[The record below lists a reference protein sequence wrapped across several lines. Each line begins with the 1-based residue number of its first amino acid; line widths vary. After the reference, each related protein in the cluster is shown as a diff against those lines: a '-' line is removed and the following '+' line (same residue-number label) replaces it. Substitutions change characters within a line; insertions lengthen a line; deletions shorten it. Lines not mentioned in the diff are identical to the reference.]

1 MPKQRL
7 TIRDWSGGLN
17 NRQDPR
23 DIKPNES
30 SFIQNMSIDALGKI
44 KTAGGLF
51 ANLADSDGDTSSTPL
66 TEYIVNRT
74 CNIVS
79 SGGYGLFYFESDHS
93 RDNEYAIID
102 TRFGNAVSFTDA
114 TCITVN
120 TNTTVTHDAS
130 ASIVV
135 GLAVSGNGIPIG
147 AIISSITDTT
157 HFVITTAATASATVT
172 VTFTSSLAIGSK
184 NGNIKFVLVQS
195 SSDLETH
202 EEGSPT

>member
-7 TIRDWSGGLN
+7 IIRDWSGGIN

-51 ANLADSDGDTSSTPL
+51 ANLADSDGDVDTGSGTPL

-74 CNIVS
+74 AEING

-93 RDNEYAIID
+93 RDSEQTITETKSGTAL
-102 TRFGNAVSFTDA
+102 TLGTAVGNIFFNLVQ
-114 TCITVN
+114 
-120 TNTTVTHDAS
+120 
-130 ASIVV
+130 
-135 GLAVSGNGIPIG
+135 
-147 AIISSITDTT
+147 
-157 HFVITTAATASATVT
+157 
-172 VTFTSSLAIGSK
+172 TSSDRE
-184 NGNIKFVLVQS
+184 
-195 SSDLETH
+195 SD
-202 EEGSPT
+202 EGESPL

>member
-7 TIRDWSGGLN
+7 TIRDWSGGIN

-51 ANLADSDGDTSSTPL
+51 DNLADSDGDTSSTPL

-74 CNIVS
+74 AEING

-93 RDNEYAIID
+93 RDSEQTITETKSGEELTIG
-102 TRFGNAVSFTDA
+102 TAV
-114 TCITVN
+114 
-120 TNTTVTHDAS
+120 
-130 ASIVV
+130 
-135 GLAVSGNGIPIG
+135 
-147 AIISSITDTT
+147 
-157 HFVITTAATASATVT
+157 
-172 VTFTSSLAIGSK
+172 
-184 NGNIKFVLVQS
+184 GNIKFVLVQTTTDIPADES
-195 SSDLETH
+195 E
-202 EEGSPT
+202 SPL

>member
-93 RDNEYAIID
+93 KDNEY
-102 TRFGNAVSFTDA
+102 T
-114 TCITVN
+114 
-120 TNTTVTHDAS
+120 
-130 ASIVV
+130 
-135 GLAVSGNGIPIG
+135 
-147 AIISSITDTT
+147 ITDTKHPGT
-157 HFVITTAATASATVT
+157 DDDLELG
-172 VTFTSSLAIGSK
+172 TSH
-184 NGNIKFVLVQS
+184 GNIKFQGEQQS
-195 SSDLETH
+195 AD
-202 EEGSPT
+202 GSGDFPEYSGE

>member
-7 TIRDWSGGLN
+7 TIRDWSGGIN

-51 ANLADSDGDTSSTPL
+51 DNLADSDGDTSSTPL

-74 CNIVS
+74 AGIEG

-93 RDNEYAIID
+93 RDSEQ
-102 TRFGNAVSFTDA
+102 T
-114 TCITVN
+114 ITE
-120 TNTTVTHDAS
+120 TK
-130 ASIVV
+130 
-135 GLAVSGNGIPIG
+135 SG
-147 AIISSITDTT
+147 
-157 HFVITTAATASATVT
+157 TA
-172 VTFTSSLAIGSK
+172 LAIGTAV
-184 NGNIKFVLVQS
+184 GNITFVLVQTTTDIPADES
-195 SSDLETH
+195 E
-202 EEGSPT
+202 SPL

>member
-7 TIRDWSGGLN
+7 TIRDWSGGIN

-51 ANLADSDGDTSSTPL
+51 DNLADSDGDTSSSPL

-74 CNIVS
+74 AEING

-93 RDNEYAIID
+93 RDSEQ
-102 TRFGNAVSFTDA
+102 T
-114 TCITVN
+114 ITE
-120 TNTTVTHDAS
+120 TK
-130 ASIVV
+130 
-135 GLAVSGNGIPIG
+135 SG
-147 AIISSITDTT
+147 
-157 HFVITTAATASATVT
+157 TA
-172 VTFTSSLAIGSK
+172 LAIGTAV
-184 NGNIKFVLVQS
+184 GNITFMLVQTTTDIPADES
-195 SSDLETH
+195 E
-202 EEGSPT
+202 SPL